1 VSRVLVAGA
10 GIGGAACALLLARR
24 GDDVTLVERVAE
36 PRAVGAGIL
45 LQPNGLAVLYGLGL
59 EAPLRRLGTTVR
71 AGGVADAAGRPI
83 IHTTIPDFGGGLD
96 HALAIR
102 RSHLQTVLLD
112 AVSAEARITSRFG
125 AELREASADG
135 RVAWTQDGAT
145 HEDAFDLVVGAD
157 GVHSRVRDCGRFDAR
172 TSDGLTYLRALAPPG
187 LLDGVGE
194 WWTPLG
200 IFGGAPLDGATYVY
214 SSTLAPALQDA
225 VARRDLG
232 ALARAWAG
240 ACAVAGRAFAA
251 VDGWDAVLVNTV
263 RRVDC
268 ARWVDGRLVLLGDAA
283 HAMAP
288 NLGQG
293 ANSALVDAAVLAFE
307 RAQGGADALARW
319 ERRRR
324 GPVRGIQDTSERMGA
339 LSHVVN
345 PVLAWG
351 RDALLRLVVR
361 IVGGERAARAA
372 MQEDPA
378 WLRRAVGAS
387 R

>member
-1 VSRVLVAGA
+1 MSRVLVAGA

-24 GDDVTLVERVAE
+24 GDDVTLLERVAE

-45 LQPNGLAVLYGLGL
+45 LQPNGLGVLYGLGL
-59 EAPLRRLGTTVR
+59 EEPLRRLATTVR
-71 AGGVADAAGRPI
+71 AGMVADAAGRPI
-83 IHTTIPDFGGGLD
+83 LHTTVPDFGGGLD
-96 HALAIR
+96 HMLAIR

-112 AVSAEARITSRFG
+112 AVAAETRITACFG

-135 RVAWTQDGAT
+135 RVAWTQDGAA
-145 HEDAFDLVVGAD
+145 HEDGFELVVGAD
-157 GVHSRVRDCGRFDAR
+157 GVHSRVRACGRFDEK
-172 TSDGLTYLRALAPPG
+172 TSDGLTYLRALAPAG
-187 LLDGVGE
+187 ALDGVGE

-214 SSTLAPALQDA
+214 SSTLAPVLQDA
-225 VARRDLG
+225 VARRDLA
-232 ALARAWAG
+232 ALAQHWAG
-240 ACAVAGRAFAA
+240 ACPPAGRAFAA
-251 VDGWDAVLVNTV
+251 VESWDAVLVNTV

-268 ARWVDGRLVLLGDAA
+268 ARWSDGRLVLLGDAA

-307 RAQGGADALARW
+307 RGQGGADALVRW
-319 ERRRR
+319 EKRRRD
-324 GPVRGIQDTSERMGA
+324 PVRGIQDTSERMGA

-345 PVLAWG
+345 PMLAWG
-351 RDALLRLVVR
+351 RDALLRVVFR
-361 IVGGERAARAA
+361 VVGGERAARAA

-378 WLRRAVGAS
+378 WLRHAAEGGH
-387 R
+387 